1 MNKPLLSIGII
12 FKNDIRCLARCL
24 ESLTPL
30 RAAIPCQLVMAD
42 TGSADGSR
50 AVAEQYA
57 DILLDFPWV
66 DDFAA
71 ARNVVLDRCTG
82 EWCLTVDTDEWLDSD
97 FGQLVDFLRGKKRG
111 QYDMASI
118 IQRNYQDKHLRAYG
132 DFFAMRMGRRCG
144 GELRYQG
151 AIHEYLTYRNRETG
165 GCIALQRV
173 ILHHDGYFEVDP
185 GHIRK
190 KLQRNMRL
198 LRSELEKRPEDIRT
212 LGQCIDSA
220 ENEREK
226 REYTDRTRELLRRAK
241 GPLSVGH
248 VVAYQKCTQVYY
260 DHQENELFLDCYQ
273 EWRQRCPGSALLRL
287 DGEALAAGTCYRLKQ
302 YDDTLVHIKRY
313 WEGRREVSQ
322 GKDLARKDRL
332 YSQYNTD
339 TPRWG
344 SNLEMIRFF
353 CWPPWR
359 DMRIWMIFS
368 AT

>member
-132 DFFAMRMGRRCG
+132 DFLPCAWDADAAASCVIRGRFMNISLTGTVKPEGVSLSRESFSTMMGI
-144 GELRYQG
+144 LR
-151 AIHEYLTYRNRETG
+151 
-165 GCIALQRV
+165 
-173 ILHHDGYFEVDP
+173 
-185 GHIRK
+185 
-190 KLQRNMRL
+190 
-198 LRSELEKRPEDIRT
+198 
-212 LGQCIDSA
+212 
-220 ENEREK
+220 
-226 REYTDRTRELLRRAK
+226 
-241 GPLSVGH
+241 
-248 VVAYQKCTQVYY
+248 
-260 DHQENELFLDCYQ
+260 
-273 EWRQRCPGSALLRL
+273 
-287 DGEALAAGTCYRLKQ
+287 
-302 YDDTLVHIKRY
+302 
-313 WEGRREVSQ
+313 
-322 GKDLARKDRL
+322 
-332 YSQYNTD
+332 
-339 TPRWG
+339 
-344 SNLEMIRFF
+344 
-353 CWPPWR
+353 
-359 DMRIWMIFS
+359 
-368 AT
+368 